1 MITKEELEYLVKIWH
16 TQVKD
21 DSWSFVIF
29 EHGTCVVFQD
39 PKEDIETY
47 VKEVLKK
54 WGPVVPGT
62 DLGDFSVHDI
72 EDEPVWL
79 VTYSHP
85 DITNFVTL
93 KEIANEADDD
103 SIGNTMVIGMT
114 GRNKRVE
121 DAKTL
126 KVIYTEDRHSQEN
139 V

>member
-29 EHGTCVVFQD
+29 EYGTCVVFQD
-39 PKEDIETY
+39 PKGDIETY

-54 WGPVVPGT
+54 CGPVVPGT
-62 DLGDFSVHDI
+62 DLGDFSVQDI
-72 EDEPVWL
+72 EDEPGWL
-79 VTYSHP
+79 VTYTHP
-85 DITNFVTL
+85 DIANFVTL
-93 KEIANEADDD
+93 NEIENEVDEA

-114 GRNKRVE
+114 GRNKRVK

-126 KVIYTEDRHSQEN
+126 KIIYTEDRRSQEN